1 MMKVISAEA
10 MRSAERL
17 AMENCGVSGLAL
29 MEAAGRNCAEVILSG
44 SGGEEG
50 RRAVVIAGKGNNG
63 GDGYVIARYL
73 GERGWRV
80 RVFVLSCREEISG
93 DAKTNLDMLDTD
105 VVTFCPDAGDLA
117 KHSDL
122 LRSADVVVD
131 AIFGIG
137 LRSVVAGVHV
147 GAIQLINS
155 SPGRVVAVDI
165 PSGVDSTTGRILGVA
180 VRADMTVT
188 FAFAKVGHVLYPGA
202 EHTGILKIVEI
213 GLPEEVINSVEGF
226 EFLDAATVKPL
237 ARKRDRNSH
246 KGDYGHC
253 LILAGSTGKTGA
265 AALAANS
272 AVRTGSG
279 LVTLA
284 VPASLNPI
292 LEVKT
297 TEAMTLPMEDFGKG
311 WLSGDLSVR
320 VESAFDGKDSVALG
334 PGIGRN
340 PETALLV
347 RRLVEEVEIPMV
359 IDADGLN
366 AVSEDVPVLSRRKS
380 GEVVLTPHPGEMSRL
395 SGMSIDDIEAD
406 RIAAARNFA
415 DKYGVHVVLK
425 GARTVIAAPDGRV
438 AVNGSGN
445 PGMASGGMGD
455 VLTGIIVSLLGQ
467 RYPAF
472 DACRLGVFLHG
483 FAADLVAEDKG
494 EAGISAR
501 DVQERLPWALKKL
514 ICE

>member
-1 MMKVISAEA
+1 MKVISAES
-10 MRSAERL
+10 MRTAERL
-17 AMENCGVSGLAL
+17 TIENYAVPGLVL
-29 MEAAGRNCAEVILSG
+29 MEAAGRNCAEVILSEFG
-44 SGGEEG
+44 CEKG
-50 RRAVVIAGKGNNG
+50 RNAVVIAGKGNNG
-63 GDGYVIARYL
+63 GDGYVVARYL
-73 GERGWRV
+73 AERGWKV
-80 RVFVLSCREEISG
+80 RVFVLARREEIGG
-93 DAKTNLDMLDTD
+93 DAKTNLDVLDKD
-105 VVTFCPDAGDLA
+105 VVAFCPDAGELA
-117 KHSDL
+117 MHSDL
-122 LRSADVVVD
+122 LRSADVIVD

-137 LRSVVAGVHV
+137 LRSEVTGVHAD
-147 GAIQLINS
+147 AIDLVNS
-155 SPGRVVAVDI
+155 APGRVVAVDI

-188 FAFAKVGHVLYPGA
+188 FAFAKTGHILYPGA
-202 EHTGILKIVEI
+202 EYTGRLKIVEI
-213 GLPEEVINSVEGF
+213 GLPEEAAAAVDGF
-226 EFLDAATVKPL
+226 EFLDEAAVRPL
-237 ARKRDRNSH
+237 ARKRERNSH

-253 LILAGSTGKTGA
+253 LILAGSSGKTGA
-265 AALAANS
+265 ASLAANS

-297 TEAMTLPMEDFGKG
+297 TEAMTLPLEDFGNG

-320 VESAFDGKDSVALG
+320 VESALDGKDSVAVG

-340 PETALLV
+340 PETARLV

-366 AVSEDVPVLSRRKS
+366 AVSEDVSVLLRRKS
-380 GEVVLTPHPGEMSRL
+380 GDVVLTPHPGEMSRL
-395 SGMSIDDIEAD
+395 SGMSIADIEAD

-415 DKYGVHVVLK
+415 EKYGVHLVLK
-425 GARTVIAAPDGRV
+425 GVRTVVAASDGRV

-467 RYPAF
+467 SYTAY
-472 DACRLGVFLHG
+472 DACRLGVFIHG
-483 FAADLVAEDKG
+483 LAADLVAEEKG
-494 EAGISAR
+494 EAGICAT
-501 DVQERLPWALKKL
+501 DVQEHLPWALKKL
-514 ICE
+514 IGV